1 MALTMYVLMLNTDR
15 IKNRIPAQNT
25 APSAVAQG
33 TFIPKTAVNVKKA
46 FNPIPGA
53 TIIGLFAYRPIIR
66 LLKNDTNTV
75 AVSTP
80 ANGNP
85 AWLSTEGLTTIM
97 YEVAKKEEAPAS
109 TSVCQVVLF
118 CFSAK

>member
-1 MALTMYVLMLNTDR
+1 MLKTDS

-25 APSAVAQG
+25 APNAMAHG
-33 TFIPKTAVNVKKA
+33 TFMPSTAVKVKKA
-46 FNPIPGA
+46 LSPIPGA
-53 TIIGLFAYRPIIR
+53 TMMGFFAYRPIIR
-66 LLKNDTNTV
+66 LLKNDTSTV

-85 AWLSTEGLTTIM
+85 AWLRIDGLTMMI

-118 CFSAK
+118 FASSK